1 MIQAHTQRR
10 LQTLQEGR
18 GHRLAF
24 SLVSLVVSWL
34 STPQTSTG
42 PRHQE
47 TAKPWV

>member
-24 SLVSLVVSWL
+24 SLVSLVASWL
-34 STPQTSTG
+34 STPQTSPG
-42 PRHQE
+42 RWHRE
-47 TAKPWV
+47 TAKLWV